1 MQIVYYSLSGV
12 TEKIARKLATQLGL
26 PVYRIEDVRSRKGAF
41 HFIRSGFEA
50 KFKRTPRIKEMPNL
64 KIKQDHVVLLAPIWA
79 GSLCSPLRTFC
90 KQNAGTFQTFSLV
103 LTHLDPQKK
112 FEEVASEIE
121 SITGATCKVFGSFC
135 SKNVAAADV
144 QALAN
149 RLKQAKHAT
158 R

>member
-26 PVYRIEDVRSRKGAF
+26 PVYRIEDAGSRKGAF

-50 KFKRTPRIKEMPNL
+50 KFKRCPRIKEMPNL
-64 KIKQDHVVLLAPIWA
+64 KIKQDHIVLLAPIWA

-90 KQNAGTFQTFSLV
+90 KQNAGSFQTFSLV
-103 LTHLDPQKK
+103 LTHMDPQKK
-112 FEEVASEIE
+112 FEEVAAEIE
-121 SITGATCKVFGSFC
+121 SITGAKCRIFDSFC

-144 QALAN
+144 QSLSN
-149 RLKQAKHAT
+149 RLKQMKHAA